1 MHADP
6 GGGGR
11 PGFCCID
18 GARGGLDHPHMATLK
33 THFEAMARYNAWANQ
48 RLYAAVEALPEEDYR
63 RPCGAFFG
71 SVEGTLNHLLVTDR
85 IWLRRLA
92 GQGDTGYALDTL
104 LFTDFT
110 ALRQARI
117 EEDAGIVAF
126 VLGLSDAALATRV
139 AYRRVSTPEP
149 QLQRVDAGLAHWF
162 NHQTHHRGQV
172 HTLLTQLTGQA
183 PALDLLVY
191 QRQHGD

>member
-1 MHADP
+1 
-6 GGGGR
+6 
-11 PGFCCID
+11 
-18 GARGGLDHPHMATLK
+18 MATLK

-126 VLGLSDAALATRV
+126 VLGLSAAALAPRG
-139 AYRRVSTPEP
+139 AYRRVSPPDP
-149 QLQRVDAGLAHWF
+149 QLPRVDAGLAHWF

>member
-1 MHADP
+1 M
-6 GGGGR
+6 
-11 PGFCCID
+11 CI
-18 GARGGLDHPHMATLK
+18 R
-33 THFEAMARYNAWANQ
+33 
-48 RLYAAVEALPEEDYR
+48 
-63 RPCGAFFG
+63 
-71 SVEGTLNHLLVTDR
+71 DR
-85 IWLRRLA
+85 
-92 GQGDTGYALDTL
+92 
-104 LFTDFT
+104 LFTEFT

-117 EEDAGIVAF
+117 EEDAGIVSF
-126 VLGLSDAALATRV
+126 VLDLPEAALATRV